1 MFHFKQFDVEDNACS
16 MKVGTDG
23 VLLGGWAEPLNSKLI
38 NETASLNSKLST
50 LHFLDIGTGSGLIA
64 LMLAQRFPKA
74 HILGIDID
82 EASARQAAENFAAS
96 PWADRLEAKHISIQ
110 ELATL
115 NYRPQGETTLH
126 SKLSTLHFQLIV
138 SNPPYFRDAL
148 KCPEAG
154 RKQARHTDS
163 LSYDELMRC
172 AAQLL
177 APDGV
182 LALILPAEAESDI
195 LTLAAANGLRPLRIT
210 RVHTTPT
217 KPAKRILIDFTT
229 LNYRPQ
235 GATTLHSKLST
246 LNFQCND
253 TTLDALNE
261 PLLRDFYQHDFRNR

>member
-1 MFHFKQFDVEDNACS
+1 

-38 NETASLNSKLST
+38 NETASLHSTLST
-50 LHFLDIGTGSGLIA
+50 LNYLDIGTGSGLIA

-82 EASARQAAENFAAS
+82 EASAHQAAANFAAS
-96 PWADRLEAKHISIQ
+96 PWADRLEAKHISLQ
-110 ELATL
+110 ELTNYKLL
-115 NYRPQGETTLH
+115 NETASLN

-195 LTLAAANGLRPLRIT
+195 QTLAAANGLRPLRIT
-210 RVHTTPT
+210 RVHTNPT
-217 KPAKRILIDFTT
+217 KPAKRILISFIKSDDSVS
-229 LNYRPQ
+229 LS
-235 GATTLHSKLST
+235 GAAYPSAERSYSETVLQRSGLLKDEH
-246 LNFQCND
+246 